1 MGSGTGSGVGS
12 GVGDGVGLGVVTGI
26 TTSVAGGSSS
36 VGPIWI
42 TMVSPYRSSR
52 SSRAACSSRACQS
65 ASALVTVMDTVS
77 PPER

>member
-1 MGSGTGSGVGS
+1 MGSGVRSE
-12 GVGDGVGLGVVTGI
+12 VGDGVGLGGATGI
-26 TTSVAGGSSS
+26 TTSVAGSSS
-36 VGPIWI
+36 GAGPIWI